1 MFSKVGGF
9 GYGRLKVRV
18 AGGGVRGVSGHLV
31 RRGTRRRNGRKKIVR
46 TGIAVDSHRRFVT
59 GKGGRSGNLHEKR
72 VVAVYL

>member
-46 TGIAVDSHRRFVT
+46 PSIAVNSHRRFVN
-59 GKGGRSGNLHEKR
+59 GRDGRSGNLHQKR
-72 VVAVYL
+72 AVAVNL